1 MTFIYT
7 HIRGCQEITS
17 VTFNRFCPLSNS
29 PPLFLMENK
38 KMDTNQNQMKNTCS
52 FYIVFQLSKELLIKI
67 CKIKPQ
73 DLLFL
78 FVLLAFTSADI
89 IFHKYLKLYSPYQ
102 KRRFSS
108 RVFFFN
114 GFPQPPP
121 LHTFSSQN
129 LLSINKFFFLMLP
142 YLKEIYV

>member
-17 VTFNRFCPLSNS
+17 VTFSRFCPLSNS
-29 PPLFLMENK
+29 PSLFLMENK

-78 FVLLAFTSADI
+78 FVFISFYISRYHFSQISKTLFTI
-89 IFHKYLKLYSPYQ
+89 IRKEDFRHE
-102 KRRFSS
+102 FSFLTDS
-108 RVFFFN
+108 
-114 GFPQPPP
+114 
-121 LHTFSSQN
+121 LN
-129 LLSINKFFFLMLP
+129 LLPSTPLAAKIC
-142 YLKEIYV
+142 